1 MAAVTGCGDRLTTD
15 SMTTDTS
22 HVAPTVPG
30 VGTVLTISPAAKQ
43 PGMVTVREDALTS
56 AAAVVGFV
64 AGAGGVG
71 AAVGMPLRAVGLG
84 RRTPALKGMRMR
96 NSRRNAQLAPA
107 MYSLAATNAQ
117 LLGLVGHRRPVL
129 ALAKLGVV
137 AAGVAYVTADE
148 AGRKAMLDQ
157 ASGLL
162 EQGGN
167 LLTSSGLL
175 DKLFK

>member
-1 MAAVTGCGDRLTTD
+1 MTAGALTT
-15 SMTTDTS
+15 TTSDE
-22 HVAPTVPG
+22 APAVPG
-30 VGTVLTISPAAKQ
+30 VGSVLTISPAAEK
-43 PGMVTVREDALTS
+43 PGMVTVREDVLAS

-71 AAVGMPLRAVGLG
+71 AAVGMPFRAVGLG

-117 LLGLVGHRRPVL
+117 LLGLVGSRHPIMN
-129 ALAKLGVV
+129 LAKLGVV

-157 ASGLL
+157 ASALL

-167 LLTSSGLL
+167 LLTSSGVL
-175 DKLFK
+175 DKVFK

>member
-1 MAAVTGCGDRLTTD
+1 MTGEAIATDTTD
-15 SMTTDTS
+15 GGASVPGTGAVMA
-22 HVAPTVPG
+22 VAPAAEKPAIVP
-30 VGTVLTISPAAKQ
+30 
-43 PGMVTVREDALTS
+43 VREDVLTT

-71 AAVGMPLRAVGLG
+71 AAVGIPFRAAGLG

-96 NSRRNAQLAPA
+96 NSKRNAQLAPA

-117 LLGLVGHRRPVL
+117 LLGLVGHRHPMMRL
-129 ALAKLGVV
+129 ARLGVV

-148 AGRKAMLDQ
+148 ASRKAMLDQ

-162 EQGGN
+162 QQGGD
-167 LLTSSGLL
+167 LLASSGLL
-175 DKLFK
+175 DKVFNK

>member
-1 MAAVTGCGDRLTTD
+1 
-15 SMTTDTS
+15 
-22 HVAPTVPG
+22 
-30 VGTVLTISPAAKQ
+30 
-43 PGMVTVREDALTS
+43 MVTVREDVLTTT
-56 AAAVVGFV
+56 AAAVGFV

-84 RRTPALKGMRMR
+84 RRTPPLKGMRMR
-96 NSRRNAQLAPA
+96 NRKVNAQLAPA

-129 ALAKLGVV
+129 ALAKFGIA
-137 AAGVAYVTADE
+137 AAGVAYLTADE

-167 LLTSSGLL
+167 LLASSGLL
-175 DKLFK
+175 EKVFK

>member
-1 MAAVTGCGDRLTTD
+1 MSSEATTQE
-15 SMTTDTS
+15 TTDT
-22 HVAPTVPG
+22 APTVPG
-30 VGTVLTISPAAKQ
+30 VGVAMSTLPPAEQ
-43 PGMVTVREDALTS
+43 PATVTVREDVLS
-56 AAAVVGFV
+56 SAAVVAGFI

-71 AAVGMPLRAVGLG
+71 AAVGLPLRAVGLG

-96 NSRRNAQLAPA
+96 NRKLNAQLAPA

-117 LLGLVGHRRPVL
+117 LLGLVGHRRPML

-137 AAGVAYVTADE
+137 AAGVGYVTADE

-157 ASGLL
+157 ASGLI

-167 LLTSSGLL
+167 LLASSGVLE
-175 DKLFK
+175 KVFK

>member
-1 MAAVTGCGDRLTTD
+1 MTGAPIEAEAP
-15 SMTTDTS
+15 DT
-22 HVAPTVPG
+22 APAVPG
-30 VGTVLTISPAAKQ
+30 VGSAVTFAPVADP
-43 PGMVTVREDALTS
+43 PGMVTVREDVLTK
-56 AAAVVGFV
+56 AAAAAGFV
-64 AGAGGVG
+64 VGAGGVG
-71 AAVGMPLRAVGLG
+71 AAVGMPLRAVGLR

-96 NSRRNAQLAPA
+96 NSRHNAQLAPA

-129 ALAKLGVV
+129 ALAKYGVL
-137 AAGVAYVTADE
+137 AAGVAYLTADE

-167 LLTSSGLL
+167 LLTSSGVL

>member
-1 MAAVTGCGDRLTTD
+1 MTD
-15 SMTTDTS
+15 GSITS
-22 HVAPTVPG
+22 HASAGLPSAPEHSAVPA
-30 VGTVLTISPAAKQ
+30 VRATDE
-43 PGMVTVREDALTS
+43 PGMVTVREDVLTS

-71 AAVGMPLRAVGLG
+71 AAMGLPLRAVGLG

-96 NSRRNAQLAPA
+96 NRKLNAQLAPA

-117 LLGLVGHRRPVL
+117 LLGLVGHRRPML
-129 ALAKLGVV
+129 ALAKFGVV

-148 AGRKAMLDQ
+148 ASRKAMLDQ
-157 ASGLL
+157 AAGLL

-167 LLTSSGLL
+167 LLASSGLI
-175 DKLFK
+175 DKVFK

>member
-1 MAAVTGCGDRLTTD
+1 MTDEVTMNDASGGT
-15 SMTTDTS
+15 
-22 HVAPTVPG
+22 PGVPG
-30 VGTVLTISPAAKQ
+30 VGSAVTIAPAAEK
-43 PGMVTVREDALTS
+43 PGMVTVREDVLAS
-56 AAAVVGFV
+56 AAAVAGFV

-96 NSRRNAQLAPA
+96 NRKLNAQLAPA

-137 AAGVAYVTADE
+137 AAGVAYVAADE

-157 ASGLL
+157 ATGLL

-167 LLTSSGLL
+167 LLTSSGVL
-175 DKLFK
+175 DKVFK

>member
-1 MAAVTGCGDRLTTD
+1 MTD
-15 SMTTDTS
+15 VSITS
-22 HVAPTVPG
+22 HTSVGPPSAPADSAAPAIRATDEPVRVA
-30 VGTVLTISPAAKQ
+30 
-43 PGMVTVREDALTS
+43 VREDVLTS

-71 AAVGMPLRAVGLG
+71 AAMGLPLRAVGLG

-96 NSRRNAQLAPA
+96 NRKLNAQLAPA

-117 LLGLVGHRRPVL
+117 LLGLVGHRRPML

-157 ASGLL
+157 ATGLL

-167 LLTSSGLL
+167 LLASSGLL
-175 DKLFK
+175 DKVIK

>member
-1 MAAVTGCGDRLTTD
+1 MTGQTVTN
-15 SMTTDTS
+15 DTPDERP
-22 HVAPTVPG
+22 AVPG
-30 VGTVLTISPAAKQ
+30 VGSTVAVAAAEEKK
-43 PGMVTVREDALTS
+43 PGMVPVREDVLAST
-56 AAAVVGFV
+56 AAVVGFV

-71 AAVGMPLRAVGLG
+71 AAVGMPFRAVGLG

-96 NSRRNAQLAPA
+96 NSKRNAQLAPA

-117 LLGLVGHRRPVL
+117 LLGLVGRRRPML
-129 ALAKLGVV
+129 ALARFGVV
-137 AAGVAYVTADE
+137 AAGVAYVAADE

-157 ASGLL
+157 ATGLL

-175 DKLFK
+175 DKVFSK

>member
-1 MAAVTGCGDRLTTD
+1 
-15 SMTTDTS
+15 MTNEATRNDAS
-22 HVAPTVPG
+22 GGVPGVPG
-30 VGTVLTISPAAKQ
+30 VGSTVTVAPAAEK
-43 PGMVTVREDALTS
+43 PGMVTVREDVLAS

-71 AAVGMPLRAVGLG
+71 AAVGMPFRAVGLG
-84 RRTPALKGMRMR
+84 RRTPALKGMHMR
-96 NSRRNAQLAPA
+96 NRKLNAQLAPA

-157 ASGLL
+157 ATGLL

-167 LLTSSGLL
+167 LIASSGVL
-175 DKLFK
+175 DKVFK

>member
-1 MAAVTGCGDRLTTD
+1 MTDVPITNQTSGAAPDG
-15 SMTTDTS
+15 
-22 HVAPTVPG
+22 PG
-30 VGTVLTISPAAKQ
+30 VGSAVSISPAAEK
-43 PGMVTVREDALTS
+43 PGMVAVREDVLTS

-71 AAVGMPLRAVGLG
+71 AAVGMPFRAVGLG

-96 NSRRNAQLAPA
+96 NRKLNAQLAPA

-117 LLGLVGHRRPVL
+117 LLGLVGHRRPMM
-129 ALAKLGVV
+129 ALARYGVI

-148 AGRKAMLDQ
+148 ATRKAMLDQ
-157 ASGLL
+157 VTGLL

-167 LLTSSGLL
+167 LVTSSGLL
-175 DKLFK
+175 DKVFK